1 MAKHDV
7 YREYTESVT
16 AKQAA
21 WILYL
26 IAGAFVAAEIGLRL
40 MGSSLP
46 RLNANSLH
54 GSRTIVAQL
63 DESPKPKIVAVGDS
77 AMQGG
82 GVPKESDTTMG
93 MLRADLSPAIDVRNL
108 SLPGGN
114 NKTNVQ
120 VLQTLEKQGVKN
132 IEQVIIQ
139 AIPHKFISDEKVE
152 TKGSDWGLVTAN
164 ELLRFLPDAGLNS
177 EWARTKTPSWSGAL
191 EARTQFELTK
201 VSHLYRAQD
210 ALRNRTVGGYPSFWF
225 AGKVIPK
232 SLLSRIMGA
241 SPDGGN
247 RFEAHPLDVPF
258 DPTKAVESDKPIYFV
273 PRGEM
278 DAMADA
284 IKIAKRI
291 SSKQPVVLIEPMHY
305 EFDRISDRQRQMT
318 LTALD
323 EMEQA
328 MQELCEREGATLVWI
343 DSKRFQQPELWTRTL
358 AHFQPE
364 LHREIYN
371 QMRPAIAD

>member
-16 AKQAA
+16 TKQAA

-26 IAGAFVAAEIGLRL
+26 IIGVLVFAEIGLRL
-40 MGSSLP
+40 TGSSLP

-63 DESPKPKIVAVGDS
+63 EESTKPKIVAVGDS

-93 MLRADLSPAIDVRNL
+93 MLRAHLSPEIDVRNL

-120 VLQTLEKQGVKN
+120 VLLTLERQKVQG
-132 IEQVIIQ
+132 IDQVIIQ
-139 AIPHKFISDEKVE
+139 AIPHKFLSNERVE
-152 TKGSDWGLVTAN
+152 TKGTDWGLVTAN
-164 ELLRFLPDAGLNS
+164 ELLRFLPDAGLDYD
-177 EWARTKTPSWSGAL
+177 WAHTKRPSWSGAL

-201 VSHLYRAQD
+201 ISHLYRAQD
-210 ALRNRTVGGYPSFWF
+210 WLRNRTVGGYPSFWF
-225 AGKVIPK
+225 AGRITPK
-232 SLLSRIMGA
+232 SLLNRIMGA
-241 SPDGGN
+241 SSDGGN
-247 RFEAHPLDVPF
+247 RFEAHPLDLPYE
-258 DPTKAVESDKPIYFV
+258 PAKAIESDKPVYFV
-273 PRGEM
+273 PKGEM
-278 DAMADA
+278 EAMAEA
-284 IKIAKRI
+284 IQVAKRI
-291 SSKQPVVLIEPMHY
+291 SNNPPVVLIEPMHY
-305 EFDRISDRQRQMT
+305 EFDKISPNQRQMT
-318 LTALD
+318 LEALR

-328 MQELCEREGATLVWI
+328 FQALCDKEGASLVWI
-343 DSKRFQQPELWTRTL
+343 DSKKYQQPELWTRTL

-364 LHREIYN
+364 LHREIYE